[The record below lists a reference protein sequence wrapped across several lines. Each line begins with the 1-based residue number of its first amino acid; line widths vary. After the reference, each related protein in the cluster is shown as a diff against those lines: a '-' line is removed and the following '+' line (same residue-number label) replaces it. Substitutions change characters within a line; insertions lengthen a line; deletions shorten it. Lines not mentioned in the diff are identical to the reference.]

1 MRRGTV
7 VAAGTAVVVAAG
19 VAVLLLGRRVSDLA
33 LKPGAGGEPAAAG
46 EPPLRVR
53 SISADE
59 VTLTRTTE
67 SLRRGRYALEWAGGH
82 AVVGP
87 VLRGDQRTVTRR
99 LEFTAGRG
107 PADSA
112 DVELTPRVLRGD
124 PVSSCGLDSMDVV
137 VDGELGPLP
146 AWYLPAVRGTW
157 VIAVHGPQADRRQA
171 LPVLP
176 VVHRLNL
183 PALVISYRG
192 DQGAPPPPDGLGH
205 FGETEWHDVE
215 AAIRFAK
222 QAGAGRI
229 VLYGWSLG
237 ASMVLQTA
245 ARSDFRDDLAGLVL
259 DSPVLDLAASV
270 RNRATR
276 AGKPAAVAE
285 LGVWAAAGRTG
296 VDTADFAQLAEG
308 AELRLPTLL
317 MHSPQDPIAPYR
329 AAQRLARNRPLLVN
343 LRTVPDAGHAAL
355 WNADPRGY
363 EEALRRFL
371 TPIL

>member
-7 VAAGTAVVVAAG
+7 IAAGVAVVAAAAA
-19 VAVLLLGRRVSDLA
+19 AVLLLGRRVSDLA
-33 LKPGAGGEPAAAG
+33 LKPGAGGEPTEAG
-46 EPPLRVR
+46 QPPLRVL

-59 VTLTRTTE
+59 VVLTRTTE

-87 VLRGDQRTVTRR
+87 VLRRDPRSVTRR
-99 LEFTAGRG
+99 LEFTAGHG
-107 PADSA
+107 PDRNAEA
-112 DVELTPRVLRGD
+112 ELTPRVLRGD
-124 PVSSCGLDSMDVV
+124 PVSACGLDSMDVLI
-137 VDGELGPLP
+137 DGELGPLP

-157 VIAVHGPQADRRQA
+157 LIAVHGPQADRRQA
-171 LPVLP
+171 LPILP

-183 PALVISYRG
+183 PALVIGYRG

-229 VLYGWSLG
+229 VLCGWSLG
-237 ASMVLQTA
+237 AVMVLQTA

-296 VDTADFAQLAEG
+296 VDTADFDRLAQG
-308 AELRLPTLL
+308 ADLRLPTLL
-317 MHSPQDPIAPYR
+317 LHSPQDPIAPYR

-343 LRTVPDAGHAAL
+343 LQPVADAGHAAL
-355 WNADPRGY
+355 WNADPHGY